1 MTLHAIGAS
10 MVLFAMLT
18 ASPSVAQNVG
28 PSEVQKAL
36 GGKRVSL
43 SCADGTTGSGRYV
56 MGRSVGTISGTYQ
69 RPDTGPLRDVG
80 RVRAEGDQICLQ
92 FKMLNGGRE
101 ACFGVRQESEKL
113 FTFTRLGGLVNACQV
128 AAL

>member
-1 MTLHAIGAS
+1 MTVHALGAG
-10 MVLFAMLT
+10 MVLAAMLV
-18 ASPSVAQNVG
+18 ASPAPAQNVG
-28 PSEVQKAL
+28 PADVQKAL

-80 RVRAEGDQICLQ
+80 RVRAAGDQLCLQ
-92 FKMLNGGRE
+92 FKMLNGGQE
-101 ACFGVRQESEKL
+101 ACFGVRQESETL
-113 FTFTRLGGLVNACQV
+113 FTFTRLGGLVSACQV